1 MLLQDAICTHR
12 HTFVVECVAV
22 SFTVNYLVLFLVSD
36 NMIFK
41 VLMQGAFS
49 NSVFGYSW
57 IAILCCCTYN
67 GLSACLITIGRMT
80 SRSNQKSKGQKY
92 GLELVKV
99 GLGSG
104 IVLFG
109 TGCTT
114 VRLRQRRLRILEG
127 TVWVV
132 VK

>member
-57 IAILCCCTYN
+57 IAILCCGTYSSM
-67 GLSACLITIGRMT
+67 SACLITHRLWAPIT
-80 SRSNQKSKGQKY
+80 FKTVELLYNVLNPDVVLHRSFN
-92 GLELVKV
+92 
-99 GLGSG
+99 
-104 IVLFG
+104 VLRG
-109 TGCTT
+109 NYALA
-114 VRLRQRRLRILEG
+114 RAAKPAINH
-127 TVWVV
+127 
-132 VK
+132 